1 MESLKENKLITA
13 TLRKTINGLPVGVS
27 RRGPFKSKSIMWAAI
42 KEHPIRVRFS
52 RNVPMA
58 VLKKIALD
66 YSEWIDSIESDE
78 QVVNWDDTEISK
90 TISKKLTPGKI
101 LCSMRQA
108 HGFTQKALCAKL
120 GNKLSSKRLS
130 DWENGHRSISKEWA
144 KRLSQEFLL
153 PVNMFL

>member
-1 MESLKENKLITA
+1 
-13 TLRKTINGLPVGVS
+13 
-27 RRGPFKSKSIMWAAI
+27 
-42 KEHPIRVRFS
+42 
-52 RNVPMA
+52 MA

-108 HGFTQKALCAKL
+108 HGFTQKVLCAKL